1 MNTNFSYHIC
11 FVFTCISYLYS
22 PALIWIQYNTNKIWI
37 YSNIFS
43 HSTVA
48 NEDPPDCAEQCSAY
62 PNMSYIHFPW
72 IFHSWMCLEVN
83 MLLTRSS
90 TVPPFELP
98 DTLSVSTVRYQTISV
113 PASVRMAQI
122 YNILV
127 EDCMIIDASN
137 AFAHSL
143 RRRTAIV
150 LECVAL
156 RRQRQSMRNRRQK
169 DSSWMKG

>member
-1 MNTNFSYHIC
+1 
-11 FVFTCISYLYS
+11 
-22 PALIWIQYNTNKIWI
+22 
-37 YSNIFS
+37 
-43 HSTVA
+43 
-48 NEDPPDCAEQCSAY
+48 
-62 PNMSYIHFPW
+62 
-72 IFHSWMCLEVN
+72 

-90 TVPPFELP
+90 TLPPFESP

-127 EDCMIIDASN
+127 EDCLIIDASN

-156 RRQRQSMRNRRQK
+156 RRQHQSMRNRRQK
-169 DSSWMKG
+169 DSS